1 MNVPALKGRSVP
13 SRAGWFGASG
23 YSTEVDSLADPR
35 AYAQHLISYLRDD
48 STVRAR
54 VADRYGT
61 KLSIAEIAALR
72 LEAEVSRARRE
83 HVVRVDEPEDSDAYD
98 FRMSARPFRW
108 QDEAIA
114 EDCNLAAQ
122 REEKAREAAAA
133 FVRTTRHVSTPKLL
147 AAIGLVVGV
156 PAADLCG
163 GGRAVRIMRGRCLAY
178 AVLRGRGHPW
188 AQVSA
193 MLGGRTHASA
203 IHGARQFFDRWIREP
218 DLLSAWRSL
227 APCGVASAET
237 FEEMELQVRAGY
249 SGGRHAE

>member
-1 MNVPALKGRSVP
+1 MNAPALKGRGVP

-35 AYAQHLISYLRDD
+35 AYAQHLISYLRHD

-61 KLSIAEIAALR
+61 RLSIAEIAALR
-72 LEAEVSRARRE
+72 REAEAARERRE

-108 QDEAIA
+108 QHEAQA
-114 EDCNLAAQ
+114 EQCNLAAQ
-122 REEKAREAAAA
+122 REVKAREAAAA
-133 FVRTTRHVSTPKLL
+133 FVRTTRHVSMPKLL

-156 PAADLCG
+156 PAPDLCG
-163 GGRAVRIMRGRCLAY
+163 DGRAMHIMRGRCLAY
-178 AVLRGRGHPW
+178 AVLRARGNTW
-188 AQVSA
+188 VQVSA
-193 MLGGRTHASA
+193 MLGGRTYTSA
-203 IHGARQFFDRWIREP
+203 RHGARQFFDRWIREP

-237 FEEMELQVRAGY
+237 FEDMEFQVRAGC
-249 SGGRHAE
+249 SGGHDAE